1 MFVVLDWLNSALS
14 VCIPIEPNKVKLMF
28 CNVLQVFN
36 AAAGHFADLLA
47 KRLRYIRFVGV
58 SHCLVLL
65 VSLTA
70 DEYTSC

>member
-36 AAAGHFADLLA
+36 AAAGHFAS
-47 KRLRYIRFVGV
+47 FVGV